1 MTSQWSVAKGCQ
13 KIQRLFGHLF
23 LSSRFQRL
31 LDHDSVCEFFPDHFP
46 QHLLERFPLFFG
58 QDRPDQKIFALVWR
72 YLLQQGPGS
81 PMVWIIELRS
91 KNVLWSFH
99 PSLTVP

>member
-23 LSSRFQRL
+23 PRSRFGKV
-31 LDHDSVCEFFPDHFP
+31 LDHDAAREFFPDHFP
-46 QHLLERFPLFFG
+46 QDLLERIPLFFG

-81 PMVWIIELRS
+81 PMVWDADLWPE
-91 KNVLWSFH
+91 NVLRALHSL
-99 PSLTVP
+99 LTVP